1 MLAEQEHTFI
11 LLLAMGFYVVASG
24 SYLRALIV
32 KSQRIDSF
40 GNSMLLLAVICHA
53 LDLGLHLAGSDQYSL
68 YNRMIMVSFMM
79 IFVSIGYLVMQQR
92 YKLNFMGSYY
102 VLPTFIL
109 FLATFAYQLSSGIH
123 LNQILLNNQSDSF
136 IHNHL
141 RNLHQIRNIH
151 SALSVLAIS
160 FFNLSFIN
168 SVLYLMM
175 ESRLKNKI
183 WDFWFERL
191 PALNTLEDMGHQS
204 TLLGFLC
211 LTLSILS
218 GAFYH
223 SRTGQTFLHIGLREW
238 MIFLAWL
245 VYVIYFH
252 IRFSI
257 GALGKKLA
265 YIAIGC
271 YILQIVAIFL
281 MIGIHKF

>member
-1 MLAEQEHTFI
+1 MLAEQEHTYI
-11 LLLAMGFYVVASG
+11 LLLAIGFYLIASG
-24 SYLRALIV
+24 CYLRALVI
-32 KSQRIDSF
+32 KSQRIDSL

-53 LDLGLHLAGSDQYSL
+53 LDLGLHLAASDQYSL
-68 YNRMIMVSFMM
+68 YNRMVMVSFMM
-79 IFVSIGYLVMQQR
+79 IFVSIGYLLMQQR
-92 YKLNFMGSYY
+92 YKLTFMGSYY
-102 VLPTFIL
+102 VLPTLIL
-109 FLATFAYQLSSGIH
+109 FIATFTYQLNSGIQLH
-123 LNQILLNNQSDSF
+123 QVLIHSNSDSSTQK
-136 IHNHL
+136 HL
-141 RNLHQIRNIH
+141 SGLHQIRNIH

-175 ESRLKNKI
+175 ESRLKSKT

-191 PALNTLEDMGHQS
+191 PALHTLEDMGHKS

-271 YILQIVAIFL
+271 YLLQIIAIFL